1 MRACCLDVPACM
13 RTWHGVRVKTIALIS
28 QKGGSGKTTI
38 SLNLAIAA
46 TLKGKNA
53 VVIDLDPQQSAAR
66 WSRLRTAEAPLILSG
81 HGPNLADLV
90 ERARAGGADLVIIDT
105 APKSENAAL
114 AAARL
119 SDLVLIPCQ
128 PSNLDLDAV
137 ADTVNIVALAA
148 KPAVFV
154 LNNCRASSTLAEQA
168 EDALS
173 GYRLPLAPVRLGNRV
188 AYVKSLTE
196 GQGVLEYEPSGAA
209 AREVAQLYSTIMKQV
224 RR

>member
-1 MRACCLDVPACM
+1 
-13 RTWHGVRVKTIALIS
+13 VRVKTIALIS
-28 QKGGSGKTTI
+28 QKGGSGKTTL

-66 WSRLRTAEAPLILSG
+66 WSRLREAEAPLILSG
-81 HGPNLADLV
+81 HGPNLADLI
-90 ERARAGGADLVIIDT
+90 ERARVGGADLVIIDT

-119 SDLVLIPCQ
+119 ADLVLIPCQ

-168 EDALS
+168 EEALS
-173 GYRLPLAPVRLGNRV
+173 TYRLPLAPVRLGNRV
-188 AYVKSLTE
+188 AYVKSLTD

-209 AREVAQLYSTIMKQV
+209 AREVAQLYTIVMKQV
-224 RR
+224 RG